1 MSNVIWEI
9 VGTFPSDLEKRN
21 NTSMLER
28 GRYGMPNSQ
37 KWANRSFTVDKQ
49 SLMVVNY
56 SFRTEKLWL
65 TTMIYTLHPYTTVN
79 AIICFRNVKL

>member
-1 MSNVIWEI
+1 MANVIWEI

-28 GRYGMPNSQ
+28 GRYGTPNSQ
-37 KWANRSFTVDKQ
+37 KWANKL

>member
-1 MSNVIWEI
+1 MLNVIWES

-28 GRYGMPNSQ
+28 GRYGTPNSQ
-37 KWANRSFTVDKQ
+37 KWANRSFTVDKL